1 MDQKNFIVAIV
12 LSVLII
18 ARMADSHFSLLAK
31 GLAFIAVGVA
41 FLAFNFF
48 MSRHRRLQHAAQA

>member
-18 ARMADSHFSLLAK
+18 LALNAEVFLVRGAESFSI
-31 GLAFIAVGVA
+31 GR
-41 FLAFNFF
+41 FLYNFA
-48 MSRHRRLQHAAQA
+48 LQIVQPMTWPDPWQPM

>member
-18 ARMADSHFSLLAK
+18 L
-31 GLAFIAVGVA
+31 GWQVAVPPSKQATNTAQQQATTQSGA
-41 FLAFNFF
+41 P
-48 MSRHRRLQHAAQA
+48 AAPTGQPPQ